1 MKELLGEN
9 LSLTLSELDSRFSS
23 SISGLNRPGALVM
36 TRLVLLEVVEVVEVV
51 DSTSSSSS
59 MTSFVLFGVV
69 DLTLAELVTSRLL
82 LKGFVD
88 ILK

>member
-36 TRLVLLEVVEVVEVV
+36 TRLVLLEVVEVV